1 MSNMFNFDLQ
11 RFATIGTAVTLAD
24 IKSRL
29 DPNGLPA
36 RIVEVLNKE
45 NQIVADTMWME
56 GNLPTGNV
64 TTQRTSI
71 PTPSVRRLNRGVVP
85 SKSTTKQVTDTC
97 TIFEDFNNIDEHV
110 LSIAPNKEAERL
122 SQDAAY
128 TEGFRDSLAGMFF
141 YGDTDIDAGEFN
153 GFSKRFSAIS
163 TTKGKPGYQI
173 ISAGGS
179 GSDNASA
186 WFVEWGDQAV
196 CGIYPRGE
204 TGAMTTKDNGRVQM
218 VDSSGRIMYVWQTQ
232 FYWKPGLAV
241 KNFRKLSRLA
251 NIDISDLK
259 TFGQSTDTSPDL
271 LSLMVQAK
279 NRIYQPGNVHLYVSN
294 TVYDFMEIMLQ
305 NKKNVYITR
314 QELMGKTPQLF
325 FSGIPITKCDAL
337 LETESAIS

>member
-1 MSNMFNFDLQ
+1 MSNMFNFNLQ
-11 RFATIGTAVTLAD
+11 MFASVGTAVTLSD

-36 RIVEVLNKE
+36 RIVEVLNKD

-97 TIFEDFNNIDEHV
+97 TIFEDFNDIDEH
-110 LSIAPNKEAERL
+110 LLAIAPNQEAERL
-122 SQDAAY
+122 SQDAAF
-128 TEGFRDSLAGMFF
+128 TEGFRERMAGMIF
-141 YGDTDIDAGEFN
+141 YGDTDVDAGEFN
-153 GFSKRFSAIS
+153 GLAKRFSAIS
-163 TTKGKPGYQI
+163 ATKGKPGYQI

-179 GSDNASA
+179 ASVNSSA
-186 WFVEWGDQAV
+186 WFVDWGDQAV

-204 TGAMTTKDNGRVQM
+204 NGAMTTNDKGKTSVT
-218 VDSSGRIMYVWQTQ
+218 DSSGRIMYVWRTQ

-241 KNFRKLSRLA
+241 KNFRKVSRLA
-251 NIDISDLK
+251 NIDITNLQ
-259 TFGQSTDTSPDL
+259 TYGATTDNSPAL
-271 LSLMVQAK
+271 LQKLIIAK
-279 NRIYQPGNVHLYVSN
+279 NRLYQPGNVKLYVSS
-294 TVYDFMEIMLQ
+294 TVYDYLEIMLQ
-305 NKKNVYITR
+305 DKKNVYITR

-337 LETESAIS
+337 LETESTIS